1 MSTATIELKD
11 WLEALTEVVRDYA
24 GRSLRF
30 DGTPA
35 VSPMPQASANG
46 QGGGE
51 TPPAAY
57 VAILGERC
65 SMHLGISSTMEG
77 CRALVRALLGVRQ
90 RDPITDTEVVDGMS
104 EILNI
109 AAGKVKSRM
118 VVRDGSLK
126 LGLPIFVN
134 GQVGIGESTERA
146 AADVMIGP
154 VPCRLLVYRRSRS

>member
-11 WLEALTEVVRDYA
+11 WLEALTEVIRDYA

-30 DGTPA
+30 DGAPA
-35 VSPMPQASANG
+35 GPNG
-46 QGGGE
+46 AGEGE
-51 TPPAAY
+51 TRPAAY

-65 SMHLGISSTMEG
+65 SMHLGISSSMDG
-77 CRALVRALLGVRQ
+77 CRALVRALLGMRQ
-90 RDPITDTEVVDGMS
+90 KDAISDSEVVDGMS

-126 LGLPIFVN
+126 LGLPIFVQ
-134 GQVGIGESTERA
+134 GQVGLGESTERA
-146 AADVMIGP
+146 SIDVMIGP
-154 VPCRLLVYRRSRS
+154 VPCKLLVYRRTR

>member
-30 DGTPA
+30 DGTPVVETSGNGNG
-35 VSPMPQASANG
+35 VS
-46 QGGGE
+46 E
-51 TPPAAY
+51 TQPAAY

-65 SMHLGISSTMEG
+65 SMHLGISSSMDG
-77 CRALVRALLGVRQ
+77 CRALVRALLGLRQ
-90 RDPITDTEVVDGMS
+90 KDPITDTEVVDGMS

-126 LGLPIFVN
+126 LGLPIFVQ
-134 GQVGIGESTERA
+134 GQVGLGDSTEKATAEVR
-146 AADVMIGP
+146 IGP
-154 VPCRLLVYRRSRS
+154 VPCRLLVYRRVR

>member
-24 GRSLRF
+24 ARSLRF

-35 VSPMPQASANG
+35 LTGQNGSGAAASR
-46 QGGGE
+46 
-51 TPPAAY
+51 PAAY
-57 VAILGERC
+57 VAILGDRC
-65 SMHLGISSTMEG
+65 SMHLGISAEMDG

-90 RDPITDTEVVDGMS
+90 KDSISDSEVVDGMS

-126 LGLPIFVN
+126 LGLPIFVQ
-134 GQVGIGESTERA
+134 GPVGLGESTEKA
-146 AADVMIGP
+146 TADVMVGP
-154 VPCRLLVYRRSRS
+154 VPCRLLVYRRART

>member
-1 MSTATIELKD
+1 MSTATIELKE
-11 WLEALTEVVRDYA
+11 WLEALTEVIRDYA

-35 VSPMPQASANG
+35 ATAING
-46 QGGGE
+46 NGAEAQ
-51 TPPAAY
+51 PAAY

-65 SMHLGISSTMEG
+65 SMHLGISASMDG

-90 RDPITDTEVVDGMS
+90 KDPIADTEVVDGMS

-126 LGLPIFVN
+126 LGLPIFVQ
-134 GQVGIGESTERA
+134 GQVGMGESTERA
-146 AADVMIGP
+146 AADVRIGP
-154 VPCRLLVYRRSRS
+154 VPCRLLVYRRTR

>member
-24 GRSLRF
+24 ARSLRF
-30 DGTPA
+30 DGAP
-35 VSPMPQASANG
+35 SLNG
-46 QGGGE
+46 TSE
-51 TPPAAY
+51 TQQPAAY

-65 SMHLGISSTMEG
+65 SMHLGISTSMEG
-77 CRALVRALLGVRQ
+77 CRALVKALLGLRQ
-90 RDPITDTEVVDGMS
+90 KDVITDTEVVDGMS

-126 LGLPIFVN
+126 LGLPIFVQ
-134 GQVGIGESTERA
+134 GQVGLGDSTEKA
-146 AADVMIGP
+146 TADVRIGP
-154 VPCRLLVYRRSRS
+154 VPCRLLVYRRVR

>member
-30 DGTPA
+30 DGTP
-35 VSPMPQASANG
+35 VASANG
-46 QGGGE
+46 DGAGSVQ
-51 TPPAAY
+51 PAAY

-65 SMHLGISSTMEG
+65 SMHLGISASMDG
-77 CRALVRALLGVRQ
+77 CRALVRALLGMRQ
-90 RDPITDTEVVDGMS
+90 KDPITDTEVVDGMS

-126 LGLPIFVN
+126 LGLPIFVQ
-134 GQVGIGESTERA
+134 GQVGLGESTEKA
-146 AADVMIGP
+146 AADVRIGP
-154 VPCRLLVYRRSRS
+154 VPCRLLVYRRTR

>member
-30 DGTPA
+30 DGAPA
-35 VSPMPQASANG
+35 AL
-46 QGGGE
+46 GGAGEGE
-51 TPPAAY
+51 TRPAAY

-65 SMHLGISSTMEG
+65 SMHLGISSTMDG
-77 CRALVRALLGVRQ
+77 CRALVRALLGMRQ
-90 RDPITDTEVVDGMS
+90 KDAISDSEVVDGMS

-126 LGLPIFVN
+126 LGLPIFVQ
-134 GQVGIGESTERA
+134 GQVGLGESTERA
-146 AADVMIGP
+146 SIDVMIGP
-154 VPCRLLVYRRSRS
+154 VPCKLLVYRRTR

>member
-11 WLEALTEVVRDYA
+11 WLEALTEVIRDYA

-35 VSPMPQASANG
+35 AANG
-46 QGGGE
+46 DAAAE
-51 TPPAAY
+51 TQPAAY

-65 SMHLGISSTMEG
+65 SMHLGISASMDG
-77 CRALVRALLGVRQ
+77 CRALVRALLGIRQ
-90 RDPITDTEVVDGMS
+90 KDPITDTEVVDGMS

-126 LGLPIFVN
+126 LGLPIFVQ
-134 GQVGIGESTERA
+134 GQVGMGESTERA
-146 AADVMIGP
+146 AADVRIGP
-154 VPCRLLVYRRSRS
+154 VPCRLLVYRRIR

>member
-30 DGTPA
+30 DGTP
-35 VSPMPQASANG
+35 VASGNG
-46 QGGGE
+46 DGASDVQ
-51 TPPAAY
+51 PAAY

-65 SMHLGISSTMEG
+65 SMHLGIASSMDG
-77 CRALVRALLGVRQ
+77 CRALVRALLGMRQ

-109 AAGKVKSRM
+109 VAGKVKSRM
-118 VVRDGSLK
+118 VTRDGSLK
-126 LGLPIFVN
+126 LGLPIFVQ
-134 GQVGIGESTERA
+134 GQVGLGESTEKA
-146 AADVMIGP
+146 NADVRIGP
-154 VPCRLLVYRRSRS
+154 VPCRLLVYRRTR

>member
-11 WLEALTEVVRDYA
+11 WLEALTEVIRDYA
-24 GRSLRF
+24 ARSLRF
-30 DGTPA
+30 DGKPA
-35 VSPMPQASANG
+35 LEPPSGNG
-46 QGGGE
+46 DGSGGML
-51 TPPAAY
+51 PAAY

-65 SMHLGISSTMEG
+65 SMHLGVSSSMDG

-90 RDPITDTEVVDGMS
+90 RDPITDAEVVDGMS

-126 LGLPIFVN
+126 LGLPIFVQ
-134 GQVGIGESTERA
+134 GQVGLGENTERA
-146 AADVMIGP
+146 SADVMIGP
-154 VPCRLLVYRRSRS
+154 VPCKLLVFRRTRS

>member
-11 WLEALTEVVRDYA
+11 WLEALTEVIRDYA
-24 GRSLRF
+24 ARSLRF

-35 VSPMPQASANG
+35 VSNG
-46 QGGGE
+46 AAPGSE
-51 TPPAAY
+51 PAAY

-65 SMHLGISSTMEG
+65 SMHLGIATSMEG
-77 CRALVRALLGVRQ
+77 CRALVRALLGLRQ
-90 RDPITDTEVVDGMS
+90 KDPITDTEVVDGMS

-126 LGLPIFVN
+126 LGLPIFVQ
-134 GQVGIGESTERA
+134 GQVGLGESTEKATAEVR
-146 AADVMIGP
+146 IGP
-154 VPCRLLVYRRSRS
+154 VPCRLMVYRRTR

>member
-11 WLEALTEVVRDYA
+11 WLEALTEVIRDYA

-30 DGTPA
+30 DGAPA
-35 VSPMPQASANG
+35 ASNG
-46 QGGGE
+46 AGE
-51 TPPAAY
+51 GEARPAAY

-65 SMHLGISSTMEG
+65 SMHLGISSSMDG
-77 CRALVRALLGVRQ
+77 CRAIVRALLGMRQ
-90 RDPITDTEVVDGMS
+90 KDAISDDEVVDGMS

-126 LGLPIFVN
+126 LGLPIFVQ
-134 GQVGIGESTERA
+134 GQVGLGESTERA
-146 AADVMIGP
+146 SIDVMVGP
-154 VPCRLLVYRRSRS
+154 VPCKLLVYRRTR

>member
-30 DGTPA
+30 DGTP
-35 VSPMPQASANG
+35 VETSGNGNGSSEPQ
-46 QGGGE
+46 
-51 TPPAAY
+51 PAAY

-65 SMHLGISSTMEG
+65 SMHLGISASMDG

-90 RDPITDTEVVDGMS
+90 KDPITDTEVVDGMS

-126 LGLPIFVN
+126 LGLPIFVQ
-134 GQVGIGESTERA
+134 GQVGLGESTEKATAQVR
-146 AADVMIGP
+146 IGP
-154 VPCRLLVYRRSRS
+154 VPCRLLVYRRTR

>member
-1 MSTATIELKD
+1 MSIATIELKD
-11 WLEALTEVVRDYA
+11 WLEALTEVIRDYA
-24 GRSLRF
+24 ARSLRF
-30 DGTPA
+30 DGTPS
-35 VSPMPQASANG
+35 VSPVPQPPANG
-46 QGGGE
+46 NGAE

-57 VAILGERC
+57 VAILGDRC
-65 SMHLGISSTMEG
+65 SMHLGIASSMEG

-126 LGLPIFVN
+126 LGLPIFVQ
-134 GQVGIGESTERA
+134 GQVGIGDSTERA
-146 AADVMIGP
+146 SADVRIGP
-154 VPCRLLVYRRSRS
+154 VPCRLLVYRRLRS

>member
-11 WLEALTEVVRDYA
+11 WLEALTEVIRDYA
-24 GRSLRF
+24 ARSLRF

-35 VSPMPQASANG
+35 ASNG
-46 QGGGE
+46 AGPE
-51 TPPAAY
+51 SEPAAY

-65 SMHLGISSTMEG
+65 SMHLGISASMEG
-77 CRALVRALLGVRQ
+77 CRALVRALLGMRQ
-90 RDPITDTEVVDGMS
+90 KDPITDTEVVDGMS

-126 LGLPIFVN
+126 LGLPIFVQ
-134 GQVGIGESTERA
+134 GQVGLGESTEKATAEVR
-146 AADVMIGP
+146 IGP
-154 VPCRLLVYRRSRS
+154 VPCRLLVYRRTR

>member
-24 GRSLRF
+24 ERSLRF

-35 VSPMPQASANG
+35 VSSNG
-46 QGGGE
+46 SGDGE
-51 TPPAAY
+51 RRPAAY

-65 SMHLGISSTMEG
+65 SMHLGISSSMDG
-77 CRALVRALLGVRQ
+77 CRALVRALLGMRQ
-90 RDPITDTEVVDGMS
+90 KDAIGDSEVVDGMS

-126 LGLPIFVN
+126 LGLPIFVQ
-134 GQVGIGESTERA
+134 GQVGLGESTERA
-146 AADVMIGP
+146 SADVMIGP
-154 VPCRLLVYRRSRS
+154 VPCKLLVYRRTR

>member
-30 DGTPA
+30 DGTPVASGNGDGAAA
-35 VSPMPQASANG
+35 VQ
-46 QGGGE
+46 
-51 TPPAAY
+51 PAAY

-65 SMHLGISSTMEG
+65 SMHLGISASMDG
-77 CRALVRALLGVRQ
+77 CRALVRALLGMRQ
-90 RDPITDTEVVDGMS
+90 KDPITDTEVVDGMS

-126 LGLPIFVN
+126 LGLPIFVQ
-134 GQVGIGESTERA
+134 GQVGLGESTEKA
-146 AADVMIGP
+146 TADVRIGP
-154 VPCRLLVYRRSRS
+154 VPCRLLVYRRTR

>member
-1 MSTATIELKD
+1 MSTATIDLKE
-11 WLEALTEVVRDYA
+11 WIEALTEVVRDYA
-24 GRSLRF
+24 ARSLRF

-35 VSPMPQASANG
+35 SSTNG
-46 QGGGE
+46 DAPE
-51 TPPAAY
+51 ARPAAY

-65 SMHLGISSTMEG
+65 SMHLGISASMDG
-77 CRALVRALLGVRQ
+77 CRALVRALLGLRQ

-126 LGLPIFVN
+126 LGLPIFVQ
-134 GQVGIGESTERA
+134 GQVGLGESTERA
-146 AADVMIGP
+146 TADVVIGP
-154 VPCRLLVYRRSRS
+154 VPCRLLVYRRTR